1 MGGKTTVSR
10 GPTALPKSRGTGFEE
25 YFADPP
31 MTPAEAKEE
40 RENIYSPLIPFVD
53 RIQSCIQR
61 FRSRRRITGTESTQ
75 LFNQY
80 LFLGGVDTSPRLF
93 GGNIDADTE
102 GMTPDERRTA
112 TATDVVY
119 TSGGGSRFYNADE
132 PEGWD
137 VDFAG
142 VAAGF
147 LSENLPAMANWD
159 YLRMGKAIG
168 IIESFL
174 TYILQHD
181 VCPEYTANIKEA
193 MAVCN
198 LAKID
203 LPLAHQALIHFPGHF
218 NLALSEMFCEGF
230 DYIHDDDTAGFARPK
245 DFDPTAVVK
254 LAMGVGMI
262 CMGVDK
268 TKATS
273 LIHAVNNPKTSKVK
287 MIFEEEISMQV
298 INIHRASFSVREIIA
313 GVRTNGGMPDGFAP
327 LGKLVLKPCIIEDGY
342 DHGNYG
348 DASDD
353 ETHTFLVD
361 DDILARMMPGFKLQL
376 CVVHL
381 NNGVSFIKQVKAVLV
396 SWHTYLPQNLM
407 THFKEPVENDRPAP
421 TVKNPN
427 AEDYNDSF
435 DKSLSDE

>member
-40 RENIYSPLIPFVD
+40 RENIYTPLIPFVD

-80 LFLGGVDTSPRLF
+80 RH
-93 GGNIDADTE
+93 
-102 GMTPDERRTA
+102 
-112 TATDVVY
+112 
-119 TSGGGSRFYNADE
+119 E

-168 IIESFL
+168 IIENFL

-203 LPLAHQALIHFPGHF
+203 LPLAHQALIHFPGQF
-218 NLALSEMFCEGF
+218 NLALSELFCEGF

-287 MIFEEEISMQV
+287 MIYEEEISMEV
-298 INIHRASFSVREIIA
+298 VNIHRASSSVREIIA

-327 LGKLVLKPCIIEDGY
+327 MGKLVLKPCIIEDGY
-342 DHGNYG
+342 DHGNYA